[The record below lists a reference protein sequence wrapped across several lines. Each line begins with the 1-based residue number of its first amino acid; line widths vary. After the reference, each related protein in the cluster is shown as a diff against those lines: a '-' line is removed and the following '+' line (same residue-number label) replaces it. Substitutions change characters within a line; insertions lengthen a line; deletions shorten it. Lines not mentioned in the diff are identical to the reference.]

1 MTRLARRRQAGA
13 FSMARKASASFLAH
27 PPQVVLR
34 DRENLLSSVSMAN
47 VPPIPDDLEAC
58 KAIIVEQ
65 AEVITKLHQTVQ
77 EQELT
82 INELLQRAYRN
93 RSERYQE
100 DPTQLMFDF
109 GDTPEVADAAE
120 GLAEAVAEAEVTV
133 AEHKRRRRKPRKPRN
148 EALPEHLERREVKL
162 PDPEEVRNEPDT
174 WKFIGFGRQETLMFE
189 RPKLWVRVTLIPKYI
204 CKNEPEKGVVESPR
218 PVGLV
223 EGNRYDTSVAS
234 EIITGKHGFHL
245 PIYRQQDYF
254 AGSGWTPAR
263 STLLNI
269 LVASAT
275 VIRPFI
281 RYLRGEVI
289 ASGLL
294 GTDDTRVTLL
304 LPPEIPQA
312 REGDPKSQ
320 RIHEVFT
327 AARAKGAKSISGRMW
342 AYRSL
347 TVPINVFDFTVS
359 RHRDGPD
366 EFLVASDFTGTMLAD
381 CYSGYQGITV
391 RSDARI
397 VRAACNAHARRK
409 IFDARTNEPLLASRF
424 LAIYQELY
432 DIETRGKM
440 LSYSERELLRASEAR
455 PIWGRMRELLDSEA
469 VSHLLPKEKFTDA
482 LAYLRNH
489 WDALQVYLGDGRLP
503 MDNNET
509 EQLMKQVATGRK
521 NWLFIG
527 SVEAGE
533 RAAGFL
539 TLVSSALR
547 NDLDVHAYVK
557 NVLDRLLAGETNYAT
572 LRPDRWAKEHPEHIR
587 AYRQEERRDRYAA
600 AQTRRAARRHPAPA

>member
-1 MTRLARRRQAGA
+1 MSDTPR
-13 FSMARKASASFLAH
+13 
-27 PPQVVLR
+27 
-34 DRENLLSSVSMAN
+34 
-47 VPPIPDDLEAC
+47 IPDDLPAC
-58 KAIIVEQ
+58 QAIIVEQ
-65 AEVITKLHQTVQ
+65 AETITKLHETVQ

-93 RSERYQE
+93 RSERYRE
-100 DPTQLMFDF
+100 DPNQLMFDF
-109 GDTPEVADAAE
+109 GDTPDVADAAA
-120 GLAEAVAEAEVTV
+120 GLAEAVAEAELTV

-148 EALPEHLERREVKL
+148 EALPDHLERREVKL
-162 PDPEEVRNEPDT
+162 PDPEEVANNPDA
-174 WKFIGFGRQETLMFE
+174 WKFIDYDRQETLMFE
-189 RPKLWVRVTLIPKYI
+189 RPKLWVLVTLIAKYAF
-204 CKNEPEKGVVESPR
+204 KGEPGKGVVESPR

-223 EGNRYDTSVAS
+223 EGNRYDTSVAA
-234 EIITGKHGFHL
+234 EIITGKYGFHM

-269 LVASAT
+269 LVASSI
-275 VIRPFI
+275 VIRPFV
-281 RYLRGEVI
+281 RYLRDEVI

-294 GTDDTRVTLL
+294 GTDETRVTLL
-304 LPPEIPQA
+304 LPPEIPLA

-327 AARAKGAKSISGRMW
+327 AARAKGATSVSGRMW

-347 TVPINVFDFTVS
+347 TAPINVFDFTVS

-366 EFLVASDFTGTMLAD
+366 EFLVASDFTGTILAD
-381 CYSGYQGITV
+381 CYSGYQGIAL

-409 IFDARTNEPLLASRF
+409 VFDARTNQPLLASRF

-432 DIETRGKM
+432 DIETRGKT
-440 LSYSERELLRASEAR
+440 LSCEDRQMLRASEAR
-455 PIWGRMRELLDSEA
+455 PVWDRLRELVDSDA
-469 VSHLLPKEKFTDA
+469 ASHVLPKEKFADA
-482 LAYLRNH
+482 LTYLRNH
-489 WDALQVYLGDGRLP
+489 WGALQVYLGDGRLP
-503 MDNNET
+503 IDNNET

-547 NDLDVHAYVK
+547 NDLDVQSYVK
-557 NVLDRLLAGETNYAT
+557 NVLDRLLAGETDYAS
-572 LRPDRWAKEHPEHIR
+572 LRPDHWAAQHPEHIR

-600 AQTRRAARRHPAPA
+600 SQARRAARRHPSKPT